1 MKRFGLILSLVATP
15 ATAQYF
21 SSPPVVLPSGIVP
34 NATDMMTDYN
44 RVVSDGNTTF
54 NAFETTLAGLSG
66 SGTPSKAIVGFNLA
80 ACPSGWVLADGTGG
94 TPDMRGVFPKII
106 TAASLG
112 AFQADQFI
120 DHSHSI
126 TGSFTTSLTFT
137 VGINHSNFGSGATF
151 VLNSST
157 FGSTVDAVNSGA
169 PTGTESRPAN
179 VALRYCMKS

>member
-1 MKRFGLILSLVATP
+1 MKRLFALLLFCSP
-15 ATAQYF
+15 ASAQYF

-34 NATDMMTDYN
+34 DATSMMTDLN
-44 RVVSDGNTTF
+44 RIVSDGNTTF
-54 NAFETTLAGLSG
+54 NALAASLAGLSG
-66 SGTPSKAIVGFNLA
+66 SGVPSGAVAAFNLA
-80 ACPSGWVLADGTGG
+80 ACPAGWVLADGTGG

-126 TGSFTTSLTFT
+126 LGSYTTSLTFT

-151 VLNSST
+151 ILNGSE

-169 PTGTESRPAN
+169 ATGAESRPAN